1 MKTLVPL
8 PLAPSPYR
16 AEAMHSWLSR
26 VASSYSMN
34 PRQLLRALRIKPFD
48 GPAWRYEKTSLESA
62 LDNQSRNHLARLA
75 RCDPSRLRR
84 ADGMSGSWTVV
95 DDSWVVFCP
104 RCVWNDFARGTAPYE
119 RSLWRL
125 AIRTVCPTHRCCL
138 RSAKSLP
145 STAEQCQW
153 LIETHNDLEM
163 AVIGELVKFER
174 VVASARAGCPVAL
187 DEIALDGDSFLSV
200 FSDLTTYCVETWHTE
215 DYRRICLAER
225 QVGRLPGSV
234 TGIFQRARKHH
245 TPRLGLGMHHELVHV
260 ADAAVRRVAIWLV
273 MQVIACPAPHAR
285 LNAMRLG
292 RSPHIDFL
300 GPWDHDGLSWLAERA
315 QRWPPAYRAR
325 CWEQFLPSSLINE
338 GTVSSIKGGSLIK

>member
-1 MKTLVPL
+1 MKTPVPL
-8 PLAPSPYR
+8 PLAPAPYR
-16 AEAMHSWLSR
+16 AEAMHSWLTR
-26 VASSYSMN
+26 VASPYSMN

-48 GPAWRYEKTSLESA
+48 GPAWSYEKTSLESA

-84 ADGMSGSWTVV
+84 TDGRTGSWEII

-104 RCVWNDFARGTAPYE
+104 RCLWNDFTRGVAPYE

-145 STAEQCQW
+145 GTAEQCQW
-153 LIETHNDLEM
+153 MIETPNDLEM
-163 AVIGELVKFER
+163 AVIGELIKFER
-174 VVASARAGCPVAL
+174 TVATARPGCAVAI

-200 FSDLTTYCVETWHTE
+200 FGDLTTYCVETWHTR
-215 DYRRICLAER
+215 DFRRICLAER

-234 TGIFQRARKHH
+234 TSIFRRARKYH
-245 TPRLGLGMHHELVHV
+245 TPRVGLGMHHELVHA
-260 ADAAVRRVAIWLV
+260 ADPAVRRVAIWLV
-273 MQVIACPAPHAR
+273 MQVIACPAPPAR

-325 CWEQFLPSSLINE
+325 CWEQSLRSSLINE